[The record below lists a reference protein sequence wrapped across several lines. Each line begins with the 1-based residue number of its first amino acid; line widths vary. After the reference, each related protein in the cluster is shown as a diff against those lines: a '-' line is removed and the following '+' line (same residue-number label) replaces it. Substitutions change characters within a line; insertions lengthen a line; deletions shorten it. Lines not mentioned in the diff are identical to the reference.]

1 MATAGDIIT
10 LALKDAQIID
20 ENETPSAALMA
31 DSLTTLNQLIG
42 LWQSD
47 SLFVYGTT
55 EITFAPTGALSYTIG
70 TGGDIAA
77 TRPLKINYAF
87 HVLDGINYPMLS
99 IAEDLKQ
106 YQELNIQAL
115 SSNPDVIFYS
125 ETYPLGTLYIYPQPN
140 SGTMHL
146 GVDIQLPAYTTHPD
160 AISLHPRYEMPLRF
174 NLAKIILSMFGKEVT
189 PGINNLANNS
199 LRMLKRSNVKVKE
212 LNLNGVTNRTERSDF
227 YSGFLR

>member
-42 LWQSD
+42 MWQSEN
-47 SLFVYGTT
+47 LNIYGTT
-55 EITFAPTGALSYTIG
+55 ELTFAPTGATSYTIG
-70 TGGDIAA
+70 TGGDIVA
-77 TRPLKINYAF
+77 TRPSKINYAF
-87 HVLDGINYPMLS
+87 HVVDGINYPMLTVLNS
-99 IAEDLKQ
+99 LEQ
-106 YQELNIQAL
+106 YQEIGILTL
-115 SSNPDVIFYS
+115 VSNPDVIFYS

-146 GVDIQLPAYTTHPD
+146 GVDIKLPVYSVHTD

-199 LRMLKRSNVKVKE
+199 LRALKRSNVKVKE
-212 LNLNGVTNRTERSDF
+212 LRTGQITNRTERSDF